1 MNRIII
7 AGNGFDLAHG
17 LKTKYEAFINWYWGR
32 WLKLL
37 YSSTNQIEKDEL
49 FEIRAKYNSDCLS
62 NYFYT
67 SSTEQ
72 NVYKHIEKVRE
83 WGGLS
88 DIISPF
94 LERISQSIESKG
106 WVDIE
111 ADYYAMLVERKG
123 KKDELEKLNK
133 DFAVIQ
139 GLLIEYLLSVQIADI
154 DNSYFKLISAC
165 LFAPFQAKDIS
176 VKAKDKWIDF
186 LKRRFG
192 DSDLIDNIKL
202 YKPFDAKELTL
213 RIFNILKDYYVY
225 QL

>member
-17 LKTKYEAFINWYWGR
+17 LKTKYEDFINWYWGR

-49 FEIRAKYNSDCLS
+49 FEIRAEYNSDCLS

-83 WGGLS
+83 GGGLS
-88 DIISPF
+88 YIVSPI
-94 LERISQSIESKG
+94 LERISQSIETKG

-123 KKDELEKLNK
+123 KKDELERLNK
-133 DFAVIQ
+133 DFAVIE
-139 GLLIEYLLSVQIADI
+139 GLLIEYLNEIQQREV
-154 DNSYFKLISAC
+154 N
-165 LFAPFQAKDIS
+165 
-176 VKAKDKWIDF
+176 
-186 LKRRFG
+186 
-192 DSDLIDNIKL
+192 
-202 YKPFDAKELTL
+202 E
-213 RIFNILKDYYVY
+213 
-225 QL
+225 